1 MISRIKRNI
10 YFLLVLLPGLAGAA
24 TQVTDIEF
32 ASLQGD
38 QFEIKLQFS
47 EQPPKANAYEIGN
60 RARLVVDFPGVES
73 SLPQKKYALDFEN
86 ASAAVIISDGKRTR
100 LIVNLNESIPFEIDS
115 DSNSVTVRAGAGA
128 GVGSSD
134 SDTPAMKAAAS
145 KVSTASDG
153 PLASSADGSFDSST
167 NRSKAN
173 QFKRSGLAITDVDFR
188 RSEDGAGSIIIGL
201 SQPSVNVD
209 VDRSNDQIQLSF
221 YQTNL
226 PDRFDRRL
234 DVLDF
239 ATPVKTVDSKQEG
252 TTTTVTIDASG
263 QYDYLAY
270 QADGQYVVNIKP
282 LSDAEVEAQSKKF
295 AFSGERLTLDFQDI
309 EVRSVLQIIAE
320 FTSLNLVASDTVT
333 GNITLW
339 LDDVPW
345 DQALEIILKAKGLDK
360 RREGNVLMVA
370 PAAEIAEQERL
381 QVEANKQLQELA
393 PLETAFVRIKY
404 ADAAEIFELFT
415 ASRTDEGQSSG
426 GGREGNATTTILSE
440 RGSAI
445 VDERTNTIILTDTED
460 KINAF
465 KRLIDEIDM
474 PIKQVLIEAR
484 IVIANTDFKK
494 ELGVTWGL
502 AGIDK
507 LAGGTVGSA
516 FGDRTLGFSGR
527 RSGLAPGA
535 GVVETFKYSAD
546 EIEADDGADG
556 LPGTADDGPTTYTRN
571 YDIGLGDSLAVDLG
585 VANPTGSFS
594 LGYLTD
600 NFLIDLELSALES
613 DGFGEIVSQPKVL
626 TGDKQ
631 QAVIKSGTEIAYQK
645 ATSSGATSI
654 EFKEAVLQLEV
665 TPQITPDNRIIMDLL
680 VSQDSVGA
688 FTPTGEPSIDI
699 TQLETQALVGNGQTL
714 VLGGIFQTEE
724 VNGTD
729 KVPLLGD
736 LPFVGKLF
744 RNELRNIEKREI
756 LIFITPKIIDDNLL
770 DR

>member
-1 MISRIKRNI
+1 VEDSQGKLKMISKIKRNL
-10 YFLLVLLPGLAGAA
+10 YVLLAILPTLAWGEV
-24 TQVTDIEF
+24 QVKDIQF
-32 ASLQGD
+32 ASLPGD
-38 QFEIKLQFS
+38 QFEIKLMFS
-47 EQPPKANAYEIGN
+47 GTPPAPKTYEIGN
-60 RARLVVDFPGVES
+60 PARVVMDFPGVGS
-73 SLPQKKYALDFEN
+73 ALSQKKYALGFEN
-86 ASAAVIISDGKRTR
+86 ARDAVVIADGSRTR
-100 LIVNLNESIPFEIDS
+100 LIVNLTESAPFASATDGNTVTLRVGA
-115 DSNSVTVRAGAGA
+115 DNSSGIANMSAQATR
-128 GVGSSD
+128 
-134 SDTPAMKAAAS
+134 AAAES
-145 KVSTASDG
+145 GDFSTGG
-153 PLASSADGSFDSST
+153 P
-167 NRSKAN
+167 
-173 QFKRSGLAITDVDFR
+173 AITEIDFR
-188 RSEDGAGSIIIGL
+188 RGKDGSGTISIDL

-209 VDRSNDQIQLSF
+209 IDRNSSQITLSF
-221 YQTNL
+221 YQTTL
-226 PDRFDRRL
+226 PERLDRRL
-234 DVLDF
+234 DVVDF
-239 ATPVKTVDSKQEG
+239 ATPVQTVDSKQEG
-252 TTTTVTIDASG
+252 SKTVVAIAASG

-282 LSDAEVEAQSKKF
+282 LSDAEIAEQSKKF
-295 AFSGERLTLDFQDI
+295 AFNGERLTLNFQNI

-333 GNITLW
+333 GSITLR
-339 LDDVPW
+339 LDNVPW

-360 RREGNVLMVA
+360 RQEGNVLMVA
-370 PAAEIAEQERL
+370 PSAEIAEQERL

-404 ADAAEIFELFT
+404 ADAREVFELFT
-415 ASRTDEGQSSG
+415 AARTEAGQAGG
-426 GGREGNATTTILSE
+426 GGRDGNATNTILSE

-460 KINAF
+460 KINEF
-465 KRLIDEIDM
+465 RRLIGEIDV

-494 ELGVTWGL
+494 ELGATWGL

-507 LAGGTVGSA
+507 LAGNTTSSA

-527 RSGLAPGA
+527 RSGLTPGA
-535 GVVETFKYSAD
+535 GVKESFTYSAD
-546 EIEADDGADG
+546 EIERDDGIDG
-556 LPGTADDGPTTYTRN
+556 IAGTADDVTTYTRN
-571 YDIGLGDSLAVDLG
+571 YDFGLGDSLAVDLG
-585 VANPTGSFS
+585 VSNPTGSFS

-688 FTPTGEPSIDI
+688 FTPTGEPSINI
-699 TQLETQALVGNGQTL
+699 TQIKT
-714 VLGGIFQTEE
+714 
-724 VNGTD
+724 
-729 KVPLLGD
+729 
-736 LPFVGKLF
+736 
-744 RNELRNIEKREI
+744 
-756 LIFITPKIIDDNLL
+756 
-770 DR
+770 

>member
-1 MISRIKRNI
+1 MISRIKCNI
-10 YFLLVLLPGLAGAA
+10 YFLLALLPGLAGAA

-38 QFEIKLQFS
+38 QFEIRLQFS
-47 EQPPKANAYEIGN
+47 EQPPQANAYEIGN
-60 RARLVVDFPGVES
+60 PARLVVDFPGVES
-73 SLPQKKYALDFEN
+73 SLPQKKYALGFEN
-86 ASAAVIISDGKRTR
+86 ANEAVIISDGSRTR
-100 LIVNLNESIPFEIDS
+100 LIVNLNQSIPFEIDS
-115 DSNSVTVRAGAGA
+115 ENNSVTVRAGAGTKSTLSA
-128 GVGSSD
+128 QSNSLSEDGSQLVRA
-134 SDTPAMKAAAS
+134 P
-145 KVSTASDG
+145 V
-153 PLASSADGSFDSST
+153 SSAQISSAT
-167 NRSKAN
+167 NIADAG
-173 QFKRSGLAITDVDFR
+173 QFKRNALAVTDVDFR
-188 RSEDGAGSIIIGL
+188 RSEDGSGSIVIGL

-209 VDRSNDQIQLSF
+209 INRSNHQIQLSF
-221 YQTNL
+221 YQTEL
-226 PDRFDRRL
+226 PDQSDRRL
-234 DVLDF
+234 DVVDF
-239 ATPVKTVDSKQEG
+239 ATPVKTIDSKQVG

-282 LSDAEVEAQSKKF
+282 LTDAEVEEQSRKF
-295 AFSGERLTLDFQDI
+295 AFNGERLTLDFQDI

-360 RREGNVLMVA
+360 RQEGNVLMVA

-393 PLETAFVRIKY
+393 PLETTFVRIKY

-415 ASRTDEGQSSG
+415 ASRGDEGQSSS

-465 KRLIDEIDM
+465 KRLIDEIDV

-502 AGIDK
+502 AGIEK
-507 LAGGTVGSA
+507 LTGGTIGSP
-516 FGDRTLGFSGR
+516 FGDKTLGFSGR
-527 RSGLAPGA
+527 RSGLTPGA
-535 GVVETFKYSAD
+535 GVKETFTYSAD
-546 EIEADDGADG
+546 EIETDDDGI
-556 LPGTADDGPTTYTRN
+556 TTYTRN

-585 VANPTGSFS
+585 VDNPTGSFS

-699 TQLETQALVGNGQTL
+699 TQIETQALVGNGQTL

-729 KVPLLGD
+729 KAPLLGD
-736 LPFVGKLF
+736 LPFLGKLF
-744 RNELRNIEKREI
+744 RNDLRNIEKREI

>member
-10 YFLLVLLPGLAGAA
+10 YFLLALLPGLAGAA

-38 QFEIKLQFS
+38 QFEIRLQFS
-47 EQPPKANAYEIGN
+47 EQPPETNAYEIGN
-60 RARLVVDFPGVES
+60 PARLVVDFPGVES
-73 SLPQKKYALDFEN
+73 SLSQKKYALGFEN
-86 ASAAVIISDGKRTR
+86 ANEAVIISDGSRTR
-100 LIVNLNESIPFEIDS
+100 LIVNLNQSIPFEIDS
-115 DSNSVTVRAGAGA
+115 DNNSVTVRAGAGTGIETNLSSRSDSLA
-128 GVGSSD
+128 AVASQVALSQGSS
-134 SDTPAMKAAAS
+134 
-145 KVSTASDG
+145 TANTAVTTALKHNA
-153 PLASSADGSFDSST
+153 LAV
-167 NRSKAN
+167 
-173 QFKRSGLAITDVDFR
+173 TDVDFR
-188 RSEDGAGSIIIGL
+188 RGEDGSGSIHISL

-209 VDRSNDQIQLSF
+209 IDRSNHQIQLSF
-221 YQTNL
+221 YQTEL
-226 PDRFDRRL
+226 PDQFDRRL
-234 DVLDF
+234 DVVDF
-239 ATPVKTVDSKQEG
+239 ATPVKTIDSKQEG

-282 LSDAEVEAQSKKF
+282 LTDAEVEEQSKKF

-360 RREGNVLMVA
+360 RQEGNVLMVA

-393 PLETAFVRIKY
+393 PLETTFVRIKY

-415 ASRTDEGQSSG
+415 ASRSDEGQSSG

-465 KRLIDEIDM
+465 KRLIDEIDV

-507 LAGGTVGSA
+507 LAGSTTSSA

-535 GVVETFKYSAD
+535 GVKESFTYSAD
-546 EIEADDGADG
+546 EIETDNGADG
-556 LPGTADDGPTTYTRN
+556 VPGGGDDGPTTYTRAF
-571 YDIGLGDSLAVDLG
+571 DFGLGDSLAVDLG

-699 TQLETQALVGNGQTL
+699 TQIETQALVGNGQTL

-724 VNGTD
+724 VNGTE

-736 LPFVGKLF
+736 LPLLGKLF
-744 RNELRNIEKREI
+744 RNDLRNIEKREI

>member
-1 MISRIKRNI
+1 MSDSLGIQKMISRIKRNI
-10 YFLLVLLPGLAGAA
+10 YFLLALLPGLAGAA

-47 EQPPKANAYEIGN
+47 EQPPQANAYEIGN
-60 RARLVVDFPGVES
+60 PARLVVDFPGVES
-73 SLPQKKYALDFEN
+73 SLPQKKYALGFEN
-86 ASAAVIISDGKRTR
+86 ASAAVIISDGSRTR
-100 LIVNLNESIPFEIDS
+100 LIVNLSQSIPFEIDTE
-115 DSNSVTVRAGAGA
+115 SNSVTVRAGAGT
-128 GVGSSD
+128 GVSSRAD
-134 SDTPAMKAAAS
+134 SAVAIAAAS
-145 KVSTASDG
+145 QV
-153 PLASSADGSFDSST
+153 SSAQTSTSSENST
-167 NRSKAN
+167 VS
-173 QFKRSGLAITDVDFR
+173 QFKPNGLAVTDVDFR
-188 RSEDGAGSIIIGL
+188 RGEDGSGSIIIGL

-209 VDRSNDQIQLSF
+209 IDRSNNQIQLSF
-221 YQTNL
+221 YQTAL
-226 PDRFDRRL
+226 PDQFDRRL
-234 DVLDF
+234 DVVDF
-239 ATPVKTVDSKQEG
+239 ATPVKHVDSKQEG
-252 TTTTVTIDASG
+252 TTTTVTIDAAG

-282 LSDAEVEAQSKKF
+282 LTDAEVEEQAKKF
-295 AFSGERLTLDFQDI
+295 AFNGDKMTLDFQDI

-360 RREGNVLMVA
+360 RQEGNVLMVA

-393 PLETAFVRIKY
+393 PLETTFVRIKY

-415 ASRTDEGQSSG
+415 ASRTDEGQSSN
-426 GGREGNATTTILSE
+426 GGRDGNATTTILSE

-465 KRLIDEIDM
+465 KRLIDEIDV

-535 GVVETFKYSAD
+535 GVKDSFTYSAD
-546 EIEADDGADG
+546 EIETDDDGN
-556 LPGTADDGPTTYTRN
+556 TIYTKN
-571 YDIGLGDSLAVDLG
+571 YDFGLGDSLAVDLG

-699 TQLETQALVGNGQTL
+699 TQIETQALVGNGQTL

-729 KVPLLGD
+729 KVPFLGD
-736 LPFVGKLF
+736 LPFLGKLF
-744 RNELRNIEKREI
+744 RNDLRNVEKREI

>member
-10 YFLLVLLPGLAGAA
+10 YFLLALLPGLAGAA

-38 QFEIKLQFS
+38 QFEIRLQFS
-47 EQPPKANAYEIGN
+47 EQPPETNAYEIGN
-60 RARLVVDFPGVES
+60 PARLVVDFPGVES
-73 SLPQKKYALDFEN
+73 SLSQKKYALGFEN
-86 ASAAVIISDGKRTR
+86 ANEAVIISDGSRTR
-100 LIVNLNESIPFEIDS
+100 LIVNLNQSIPFEIDS
-115 DSNSVTVRAGAGA
+115 DNNSVTVRAGAGTGIETNLSSRSDSLA
-128 GVGSSD
+128 AVASQVALSQGSS
-134 SDTPAMKAAAS
+134 TTN
-145 KVSTASDG
+145 TAVTTALKHNA
-153 PLASSADGSFDSST
+153 LAV
-167 NRSKAN
+167 
-173 QFKRSGLAITDVDFR
+173 TDVDFR
-188 RSEDGAGSIIIGL
+188 RGEDGSGSIHISL

-209 VDRSNDQIQLSF
+209 IDRSNHQIQLSF
-221 YQTNL
+221 YQTEL
-226 PDRFDRRL
+226 PDQFDRRL
-234 DVLDF
+234 DVVDF
-239 ATPVKTVDSKQEG
+239 ATPVKTIDSKQEG

-282 LSDAEVEAQSKKF
+282 LTDAEVEEQSKKF

-360 RREGNVLMVA
+360 RQEGNVLMVA

-393 PLETAFVRIKY
+393 PLETTFVRIKY

-415 ASRTDEGQSSG
+415 ASRSDEGQSSG

-465 KRLIDEIDM
+465 KRLIDEIDV

-507 LAGGTVGSA
+507 LAGSTTSSA

-535 GVVETFKYSAD
+535 GVKESFTYSAD
-546 EIEADDGADG
+546 EIETDNGADG
-556 LPGTADDGPTTYTRN
+556 VPGGGDDGPTTYTRAF
-571 YDIGLGDSLAVDLG
+571 DFGLGDSLAVDLG

-699 TQLETQALVGNGQTL
+699 TQIETQALVGNGQTL

-724 VNGTD
+724 VNGTE

-736 LPFVGKLF
+736 LPLLGKLF
-744 RNELRNIEKREI
+744 RNDLRNIEKREI

>member
-10 YFLLVLLPGLAGAA
+10 YFLLALLPGLAGAA

-38 QFEIKLQFS
+38 QFEIRLQFS
-47 EQPPKANAYEIGN
+47 EQPPQANAYEIGN
-60 RARLVVDFPGVES
+60 PARLVVDFPGVES
-73 SLPQKKYALDFEN
+73 SLPQKKYALGFEN
-86 ASAAVIISDGKRTR
+86 ANEAVIISDGSRTR
-100 LIVNLNESIPFEIDS
+100 LIVNLNQSIPFEIDS
-115 DSNSVTVRAGAGA
+115 ENNSVTVRAGAGTKSTLSA
-128 GVGSSD
+128 QSNSLSEDGSQLVRA
-134 SDTPAMKAAAS
+134 P
-145 KVSTASDG
+145 V
-153 PLASSADGSFDSST
+153 SSAQISSAT
-167 NRSKAN
+167 NIADAG
-173 QFKRSGLAITDVDFR
+173 QFKRNALAVTDVDFR
-188 RSEDGAGSIIIGL
+188 RSEDGSGSIVIGL

-209 VDRSNDQIQLSF
+209 INRSNHQIQLSF
-221 YQTNL
+221 YQTEL
-226 PDRFDRRL
+226 PDQFDRRL

-239 ATPVKTVDSKQEG
+239 ATPVKTIDSKQVG

-282 LSDAEVEAQSKKF
+282 LTDAEVEEQSRKF
-295 AFSGERLTLDFQDI
+295 AFNGERLTLDFQDI

-360 RREGNVLMVA
+360 RQEGNVLMVA

-393 PLETAFVRIKY
+393 PLETTFVRIKY

-415 ASRTDEGQSSG
+415 ASRGDEGQSSS

-465 KRLIDEIDM
+465 KRLIDEIDV

-502 AGIDK
+502 AGIEK
-507 LAGGTVGSA
+507 LTGGTIGSP
-516 FGDRTLGFSGR
+516 FGDKTLGFSGR
-527 RSGLAPGA
+527 RSGLTPGA
-535 GVVETFKYSAD
+535 GVKETFTYSAD
-546 EIEADDGADG
+546 EIETDDDGI
-556 LPGTADDGPTTYTRN
+556 TTYTRN

-585 VANPTGSFS
+585 VDNPTGSFS

-699 TQLETQALVGNGQTL
+699 TQIETQALVGNGQTL

-736 LPFVGKLF
+736 LPFLGKLF
-744 RNELRNIEKREI
+744 RNDLRNIEKREI

>member
-1 MISRIKRNI
+1 MEDSQGKLKMISKIKRNL
-10 YFLLVLLPGLAGAA
+10 YVLLAILPTLAWGEV
-24 TQVTDIEF
+24 QVKDIQF
-32 ASLQGD
+32 ASLPGD
-38 QFEIKLQFS
+38 QFEIKLMFS
-47 EQPPKANAYEIGN
+47 GTPPAPKTYEIGN
-60 RARLVVDFPGVES
+60 PARVVMDFPGVGS
-73 SLPQKKYALDFEN
+73 ALSQKKYALGFEN
-86 ASAAVIISDGKRTR
+86 ARDAVVIADGSRTR
-100 LIVNLNESIPFEIDS
+100 LIVNLTESAPFASATDGNTVTLRVGA
-115 DSNSVTVRAGAGA
+115 DNSSGIANMSAQATR
-128 GVGSSD
+128 
-134 SDTPAMKAAAS
+134 AAAES
-145 KVSTASDG
+145 GDFSTGG
-153 PLASSADGSFDSST
+153 P
-167 NRSKAN
+167 
-173 QFKRSGLAITDVDFR
+173 AITEIDFR
-188 RSEDGAGSIIIGL
+188 RGKDGSGTISIDL

-209 VDRSNDQIQLSF
+209 IDRNSSQITLSF
-221 YQTNL
+221 YQTTL
-226 PDRFDRRL
+226 PERLDRRL
-234 DVLDF
+234 DVVDF
-239 ATPVKTVDSKQEG
+239 ATPVQTVDSKQEG
-252 TTTTVTIDASG
+252 SKTVVAIEASG

-282 LSDAEVEAQSKKF
+282 LSDAEIAEQSKKF
-295 AFSGERLTLDFQDI
+295 AFNGERLTLNFQNI

-320 FTSLNLVASDTVT
+320 FTSLNLVDSDTVT
-333 GNITLW
+333 GSITLR
-339 LDDVPW
+339 LDNVPW

-360 RREGNVLMVA
+360 RQEGNVLMVA
-370 PAAEIAEQERL
+370 PSAEIAEQERL

-404 ADAAEIFELFT
+404 ADAREVFELFT
-415 ASRTDEGQSSG
+415 AARIEAGQAG
-426 GGREGNATTTILSE
+426 GGSRDGNATNTILSE

-460 KINAF
+460 KINEF
-465 KRLIDEIDM
+465 RRLIGEIDV

-494 ELGVTWGL
+494 ELGATWGL

-507 LAGGTVGSA
+507 LAGNTTSSA

-527 RSGLAPGA
+527 RSGLTPGA
-535 GVVETFKYSAD
+535 GVKESFTYSAD
-546 EIEADDGADG
+546 EIERDDGIDG
-556 LPGTADDGPTTYTRN
+556 IAGTADDVTTYTRN
-571 YDIGLGDSLAVDLG
+571 YDFGLGDSLAVDLG
-585 VANPTGSFS
+585 VSNPTGSFS

-699 TQLETQALVGNGQTL
+699 TQIKTQALVGNGQTL

-724 VNGTD
+724 VKGVD
-729 KVPLLGD
+729 KVPVLGD
-736 LPFVGKLF
+736 IPFLGRLF
-744 RNELRNIEKREI
+744 RNDLRNVEKREI

>member
-1 MISRIKRNI
+1 M
-10 YFLLVLLPGLAGAA
+10 
-24 TQVTDIEF
+24 
-32 ASLQGD
+32 
-38 QFEIKLQFS
+38 
-47 EQPPKANAYEIGN
+47 
-60 RARLVVDFPGVES
+60 
-73 SLPQKKYALDFEN
+73 
-86 ASAAVIISDGKRTR
+86 IISDGSRTR
-100 LIVNLNESIPFEIDS
+100 LIVNLNQSVPFEINS
-115 DSNSVTVRAGAGA
+115 DNNSVTVRAGAGA
-128 GVGSSD
+128 GIETSLSSRSDSLAAVASRVALSPGSS
-134 SDTPAMKAAAS
+134 TTNTAVTAA
-145 KVSTASDG
+145 
-153 PLASSADGSFDSST
+153 PEQSAV
-167 NRSKAN
+167 AV
-173 QFKRSGLAITDVDFR
+173 TDVDFR
-188 RSEDGAGSIIIGL
+188 RGEDGSGSIHISL

-209 VDRSNDQIQLSF
+209 IDRSNHQIQLSF
-221 YQTNL
+221 YQTEL
-226 PDRFDRRL
+226 PDQFDRRL
-234 DVLDF
+234 DVVDF
-239 ATPVKTVDSKQEG
+239 ATPVKTIDSKQEG
-252 TTTTVTIDASG
+252 TTATVTIDASG

-282 LSDAEVEAQSKKF
+282 LTDAEVEEQSKKF

-360 RREGNVLMVA
+360 RQEGNVLMVA

-393 PLETAFVRIKY
+393 PLETTFVRIKY

-415 ASRTDEGQSSG
+415 ASRSDEGQSSG

-465 KRLIDEIDM
+465 KRLIDEIDV

-507 LAGGTVGSA
+507 LAGSTTSSA

-535 GVVETFKYSAD
+535 GVKESFTYSAD
-546 EIEADDGADG
+546 EIETDNGADG
-556 LPGTADDGPTTYTRN
+556 VPGGGDDGPTTYTR
-571 YDIGLGDSLAVDLG
+571 DFDFGLGDSLAVDLG

-699 TQLETQALVGNGQTL
+699 TQIETQALVGNGQTL

-729 KVPLLGD
+729 KVPMLGD
-736 LPFVGKLF
+736 LPLLGKLF
-744 RNELRNIEKREI
+744 RNDLRNIEKREI

>member
-1 MISRIKRNI
+1 MISRIKNL
-10 YFLLVLLPGLAGAA
+10 YLLLVMLPVFAWGEV
-24 TQVTDIEF
+24 QVTDIEF
-32 ASLQGD
+32 ASLPGE
-38 QFEIKLQFS
+38 QFEIILQFS
-47 EQPPKANAYEIGN
+47 ESPPQPKAYEISVP
-60 RARLVVDFPGVES
+60 ARLILDFPGVGS
-73 SLPQKKYALDFEN
+73 SLTEKKYALGFEN
-86 ASAAVIISDGKRTR
+86 ASDAVIIADGSRTR
-100 LIVNLNESIPFEIDS
+100 LIVNLTESVPFKTDISGNSMTLRVGANGAAKFDAGSVRQTSNGSENFADDVS
-115 DSNSVTVRAGAGA
+115 D
-128 GVGSSD
+128 
-134 SDTPAMKAAAS
+134 
-145 KVSTASDG
+145 
-153 PLASSADGSFDSST
+153 LAV
-167 NRSKAN
+167 
-173 QFKRSGLAITDVDFR
+173 TDVDFR
-188 RSEDGAGSIIIGL
+188 RGKDGSGTISIGL

-209 VDRSNDQIQLSF
+209 IDRNSSEIKLSF

-226 PDRFDRRL
+226 PERLDRRL
-234 DVLDF
+234 DVIDF
-239 ATPVKTVDSKQEG
+239 ATPVQTIDSVQEG
-252 TTTTVTIDASG
+252 STTSITIEASG

-282 LSDAEVEAQSKKF
+282 LTDAEVEEQSKKF
-295 AFSGERLTLDFQDI
+295 AFNGERLTLNFQNI

-333 GNITLW
+333 GSITLR
-339 LDDVPW
+339 LDNVPW

-360 RREGNVLMVA
+360 RQEGNVLMVA

-404 ADAAEIFELFT
+404 ADAGEIFELFT
-415 ASRTDEGQSSG
+415 ARSTETGQSG
-426 GGREGNATTTILSE
+426 GGAREGNATNTILSE

-445 VDERTNTIILTDTED
+445 VDERTNTIILTDTEE
-460 KINAF
+460 KINEF
-465 KRLIDEIDM
+465 KRLISEIDV

-507 LAGGTVGSA
+507 LSGGQFASA
-516 FGDRTLGFSGR
+516 SGDRTLGFSGR
-527 RSGLAPGA
+527 RSGLTPGA
-535 GVVETFKYSAD
+535 GVAESFTYSAD
-546 EIEADDGADG
+546 ELDTTGPDGEA
-556 LPGTADDGPTTYTRN
+556 GTADDVLVATRN
-571 YDIGLGDSLAVDLG
+571 FDFGLGDSLAVDLG
-585 VANPTGSFS
+585 VDSPAGSFS

-631 QAVIKSGTEIAYQK
+631 QAVIKSGTEIAFQK
-645 ATSSGATSI
+645 ATSSGATSV

-699 TQLETQALVGNGQTL
+699 TQIQTQALVGNGQTL

-724 VNGTD
+724 VNGTE

-736 LPFVGKLF
+736 IPFLGRLF
-744 RNELRNIEKREI
+744 RNDLRNIEKREI
-756 LIFITPKIIDDNLL
+756 LIFITPKIIDDSLL

>member
-1 MISRIKRNI
+1 MISRIKCNI
-10 YFLLVLLPGLAGAA
+10 YFLLALLPGLAGAA

-32 ASLQGD
+32 ASLQGG
-38 QFEIKLQFS
+38 QFEIRLQFS
-47 EQPPKANAYEIGN
+47 EQPPQANAYEIGN
-60 RARLVVDFPGVES
+60 PARLVVDFPGVES
-73 SLPQKKYALDFEN
+73 SLPQKRYALGFEN
-86 ASAAVIISDGKRTR
+86 ANEAVIISDGSRTR
-100 LIVNLNESIPFEIDS
+100 LIVNLNQSIPFEIDS
-115 DSNSVTVRAGAGA
+115 ENNSVIVRAGAGTKSTLSA
-128 GVGSSD
+128 QSD
-134 SDTPAMKAAAS
+134 SLSEDGSQLVRALVAS
-145 KVSTASDG
+145 AQI
-153 PLASSADGSFDSST
+153 SSAT
-167 NRSKAN
+167 NIADAG
-173 QFKRSGLAITDVDFR
+173 QFKRNALAVTDVDFR
-188 RSEDGAGSIIIGL
+188 RSEDGSGSIIIGL

-209 VDRSNDQIQLSF
+209 INRSNHQIQLSF
-221 YQTNL
+221 YQTEL
-226 PDRFDRRL
+226 PGQFDRRL
-234 DVLDF
+234 DVVDF
-239 ATPVKTVDSKQEG
+239 ATPVKTIDSKQVG

-282 LSDAEVEAQSKKF
+282 LTDAEVEEQSRKF
-295 AFSGERLTLDFQDI
+295 AFNGERLTLDFQDI

-360 RREGNVLMVA
+360 RQEGNVLMVA

-393 PLETAFVRIKY
+393 PLETTFVRIKY

-415 ASRTDEGQSSG
+415 ASRGDEGQSGS

-465 KRLIDEIDM
+465 KRLIDEIDV

-502 AGIDK
+502 AGIEK
-507 LAGGTVGSA
+507 LTGGTIGSP
-516 FGDRTLGFSGR
+516 FGDKTLGFSGR
-527 RSGLAPGA
+527 RSGLTPGA
-535 GVVETFKYSAD
+535 GVKETFTYSAD
-546 EIEADDGADG
+546 EIETDDDGI
-556 LPGTADDGPTTYTRN
+556 TTYTRN

-585 VANPTGSFS
+585 VDNPTGSFS

-699 TQLETQALVGNGQTL
+699 TQIETQALVGNGQTL

-736 LPFVGKLF
+736 LPFLGKLF
-744 RNELRNIEKREI
+744 RNDLRNIEKREI